1 VATSILP
8 KLVRENAGRR
18 VDDDYQRLCIQSWLA
33 CGFRVISVNADDTAR
48 LLVCLTQGL
57 RVVGKTGRK
66 LEAAALI
73 DIAMKMLA

>member
-1 VATSILP
+1 VI
-8 KLVRENAGRR
+8 RQG
-18 VDDDYQRLCIQSWLA
+18 QSD
-33 CGFRVISVNADDTAR
+33 GSVPPHVNADDTAR

-66 LEAAALI
+66 LEAAALS